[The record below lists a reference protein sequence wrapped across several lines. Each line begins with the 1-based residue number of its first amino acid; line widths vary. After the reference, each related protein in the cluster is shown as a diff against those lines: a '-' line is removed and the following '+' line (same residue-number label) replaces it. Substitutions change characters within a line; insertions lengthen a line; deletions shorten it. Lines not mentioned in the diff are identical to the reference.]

1 MAFEKYLV
9 LIYASTIVLTD
20 KCYLTPKKLE
30 CRLWFIFAV
39 CRYFGALLLNLS
51 YHQRGG
57 NGTTKQLVYQ
67 KKPGWFI
74 KLTGKATKYLLYI
87 SRERKKIVLLDA
99 CLFNRWNLFQ
109 QKWNWSSWSENQFNY
124 WLKLLDIWK
133 MIVFVITFSYFF
145 FSRFIC
151 ISLHCPKTKFPTS
164 IRRVKST
171 ESSNYCTNYHHMIMK
186 SGNYSLLLFDLLL
199 LQ

>member
-1 MAFEKYLV
+1 MLPKLSWQTNV
-9 LIYASTIVLTD
+9 LL
-20 KCYLTPKKLE
+20 LFRKLE
-30 CRLWFIFAV
+30 CSIAVYIFEFCCLISV
-39 CRYFGALLLNLS
+39 IIKELEVELLSNWW
-51 YHQRGG
+51 
-57 NGTTKQLVYQ
+57 
-67 KKPGWFI
+67 KPGWFM
-74 KLTGKATKYLLYI
+74 KLTGWATKYLLYN
-87 SRERKKIVLLDA
+87 SQERKQIVLLYA
-99 CLFNRWNLFQ
+99 CLFNSWILYQ
-109 QKWNWSSWSENQFNY
+109 QKWNCSSWSENQFNY

-164 IRRVKST
+164 IRRVKSI